1 MKCRPKGRHFL
12 NFSPEI
18 LPALG
23 FSVIIRKRR
32 EIYASTYTQNRE
44 SDAPHAR
51 YDLCRARLLAVGGQR
66 RRGLPDPQLGFCV
79 FGAQPDGTV
88 YGWIFALVGIC
99 AFLVEFYGRIRHR
112 RKQMPYPKGYS
123 LCRYAGFACAAA
135 AVFVQYHLRQ
145 MTASLLLLAAGLLL
159 VEVSILMDKAER
171 RRLRARRELEE
182 S

>member
-1 MKCRPKGRHFL
+1 MHAHIPRTSKVTTPMPGLTSAVRGYWQSVGNAGVACQ
-12 NFSPEI
+12 I
-18 LPALG
+18 L
-23 FSVIIRKRR
+23 SWV
-32 EIYASTYTQNRE
+32 
-44 SDAPHAR
+44 
-51 YDLCRARLLAVGGQR
+51 
-66 RRGLPDPQLGFCV
+66 FCV

-88 YGWIFALVGIC
+88 YGWIFALAGIC
-99 AFLVEFYGRIRHR
+99 AFLIEFYGRIRHR
-112 RKQMPYPKGYS
+112 KKQMPYPKGYS

-171 RRLRARRELEE
+171 RRLRALRELEE